1 MFGSDYEEGTNQKE
15 VIGTKYF
22 TRPTDLLRSVA
33 QKIDQILLEYDG
45 DSMFDVAQIVITV
58 LQTNIK
64 NAAAAK
70 AKRSEMNKN
79 YIIPSE
85 YNTTKNCAYTAIIIS
100 KDPVAFMKDYVKQ
113 LHGIEK
119 INFTKYA
126 QKASE
131 LKHNLAQK
139 EEIKKGFASS
149 DDLETYVISQVKDKR
164 NLIVRD
170 CQFKIVK
177 KIEAPKSKDSNPR
190 RKKKELGPPIEL
202 QRVNNHIRPLIPRS
216 IIPEDLLD
224 EHDEAQLSLMKKP
237 IEEPQAR
244 RIVKDFIR
252 NAKQTNDEK
261 IMSADI
267 ETSNHSSSDEELR
280 RGVKTYTYAAGCA
293 WYRDVFDQEKE
304 PLNCESHFDGDKE
317 ILYKAW
323 WGPDALVQYMLF
335 LDANQIYFDKTTIYF
350 HNGGK
355 FDLHQLIR
363 DCLFEFWGFT
373 IMTDKCVM
381 SNGRW
386 INFGIQGEDSEAVM
400 TFKDSFAMIPSGL
413 SKMAKYY
420 GVPQNYN
427 K

>member
-1 MFGSDYEEGTNQKE
+1 
-15 VIGTKYF
+15 
-22 TRPTDLLRSVA
+22 
-33 QKIDQILLEYDG
+33 
-45 DSMFDVAQIVITV
+45 
-58 LQTNIK
+58 
-64 NAAAAK
+64 
-70 AKRSEMNKN
+70 
-79 YIIPSE
+79 
-85 YNTTKNCAYTAIIIS
+85 
-100 KDPVAFMKDYVKQ
+100 MKDYVKQ

-119 INFTKYA
+119 IDFTKYA

-170 CQFKIVK
+170 CQFKIVQ
-177 KIEAPKSKDSNPR
+177 KIEAPKSKDSNQR

-202 QRVNNHIRPLIPRS
+202 RRVNNHIRPLIPRS

-252 NAKQTNDEK
+252 NAKQTNYEK

-335 LDANQIYFDKTTIYF
+335 LDANQIY
-350 HNGGK
+350 
-355 FDLHQLIR
+355 LR
-363 DCLFEFWGFT
+363 
-373 IMTDKCVM
+373 
-381 SNGRW
+381 
-386 INFGIQGEDSEAVM
+386 
-400 TFKDSFAMIPSGL
+400 
-413 SKMAKYY
+413 
-420 GVPQNYN
+420 PQ
-427 K
+427 